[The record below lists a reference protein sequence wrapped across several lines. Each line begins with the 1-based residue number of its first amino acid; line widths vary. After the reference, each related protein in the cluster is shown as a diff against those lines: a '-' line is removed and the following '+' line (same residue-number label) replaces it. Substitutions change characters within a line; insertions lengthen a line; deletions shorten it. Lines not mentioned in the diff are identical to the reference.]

1 MNEVPKFS
9 ERLWEWRSFS
19 KTSNKELLNMIHE
32 LPMKFDRPTKM
43 TDYYV
48 WTPNC
53 NLNIKMREQDLKI
66 KELMGSQSC
75 YTDITSWSTIF
86 AEQWTTEVY
95 SFPISTFLMKRIVQG
110 LNIGN
115 LSKTLHMAKDKEQFI
130 ELLQSQSNSVKVLPI
145 RKEREQHLLPID
157 ENLKDKGHKE
167 SEKLVTLEISHV
179 LSPENVH
186 TLSIEHSSID
196 MIRAAKYKLMRN
208 MNRQVYSD
216 MVSMNYLQAV
226 KLWGLDKKIFE

>member
-1 MNEVPKFS
+1 
-9 ERLWEWRSFS
+9 
-19 KTSNKELLNMIHE
+19 MIHE

-43 TDYYV
+43 IDYYV

>member
-1 MNEVPKFS
+1 
-9 ERLWEWRSFS
+9 
-19 KTSNKELLNMIHE
+19 MIHE

-196 MIRAAKYKLMRN
+196 MIRAAKYKLMRY
-208 MNRQVYSD
+208 MNRQVYGD

>member
-19 KTSNKELLNMIHE
+19 STINKDLLNVIHE

-43 TDYYV
+43 TDNNV

-53 NLNIKMREQDLKI
+53 NLNFKLREQDLKI
-66 KELMGSQSC
+66 KGILGSHPC
-75 YTDITSWSTIF
+75 YRDITSGIFIF

-95 SFPISTFLMKRIVQG
+95 SFPISTVLMKRIVHG

-115 LSKTLHMAKDKEQFI
+115 LSKALHVAKDKEQFI
-130 ELLQSQSNSVKVLPI
+130 ESLQSQSNSVKVLSI
-145 RKEREQHLLPID
+145 HKEREQHLLPID

-167 SEKLVTLEISHV
+167 SEKLVTIEISHL
-179 LSPENVH
+179 LSPEDVY
-186 TLSIEHSSID
+186 TVSVEHSS
-196 MIRAAKYKLMRN
+196 
-208 MNRQVYSD
+208 VD
-216 MVSMNYLQAV
+216 MVRTAITMLFRNVDNRVFRGMAFMNYLQVV
-226 KLWGLDKKIFE
+226 KMWGLGKKIFD

>member
-1 MNEVPKFS
+1 
-9 ERLWEWRSFS
+9 
-19 KTSNKELLNMIHE
+19 MIHE

-115 LSKTLHMAKDKEQFI
+115 LSKTLHMTKDKEQFI